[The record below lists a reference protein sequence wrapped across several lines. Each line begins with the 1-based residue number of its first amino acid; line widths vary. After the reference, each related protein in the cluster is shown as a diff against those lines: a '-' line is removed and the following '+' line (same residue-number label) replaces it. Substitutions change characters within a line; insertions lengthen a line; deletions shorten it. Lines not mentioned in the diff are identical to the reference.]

1 MAKPIPD
8 IFVANLHG
16 RFTGISATVKRLLP
30 HQRQSFDIGL
40 VDWGNLGLE
49 GTWKLLDV
57 MVSGFTKPRNG
68 KYRIWHCRRDIDM
81 VIGIFLRDV
90 LRQKWRLIFTSA
102 AHKRPGKVLNF
113 LINQMDAI
121 VTASKNC
128 ITFLDWH
135 TETIHHGVDV
145 DHFRP
150 QSGNSGIPRKHII
163 GTVGRVRYSKGTD
176 LFVDA
181 MIDLLPDYPELSAVI
196 AGLSRPKDL
205 RFKSELAQKIE
216 RAGLE
221 SRIEF
226 LGDVD
231 SDAVRHLYQ
240 KLHLYVAPSRSE
252 GFGLTVLEA
261 FACATPAIASA
272 EGEWPWLINEH
283 TGAVFETGNLEDLK
297 LKLRMILSNP
307 DKLDAMGKSARRRV
321 VEHYSIQL
329 EADALGRLYQ
339 RLAEGKVI
347 AKKIL

>member
-113 LINQMDAI
+113 LINRMDAV

-135 TETIHHGVDV
+135 TELIHHGVDV

-150 QSGNSGIPRKHII
+150 DSENPGMPRKHLI
-163 GTVGRVRYSKGTD
+163 GTVGRVRFSKGTD
-176 LFVDA
+176 LFVNA
-181 MIDLLPDYPELSAVI
+181 MIDLLPDYPDFSAVI

-205 RFKSELAQKIE
+205 KFKSDLVQKIE

-221 SRIEF
+221 NRIVF

-240 KLHLYVAPSRSE
+240 KLCLYIATSRSE

-261 FACATPAIASA
+261 FACETPAIASS
-272 EGEWPWLINEH
+272 EGEWPWLIDEQ
-283 TGAVFETGNLEDLK
+283 TGAVFKSGDLDDLK
-297 LKLRMILSNP
+297 SNLRKILSNP
-307 DKLDAMGKSARRRV
+307 GRLDAMGKSARRRV
-321 VEHYSIQL
+321 VERYSIQF

-339 RLAEGKVI
+339 RLADGEVL
-347 AKKIL
+347 AKKMR